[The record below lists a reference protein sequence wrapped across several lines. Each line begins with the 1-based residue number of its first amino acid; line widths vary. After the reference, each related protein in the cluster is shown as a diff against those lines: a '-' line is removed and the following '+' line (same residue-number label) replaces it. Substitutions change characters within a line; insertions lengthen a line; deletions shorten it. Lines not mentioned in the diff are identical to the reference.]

1 MAAVGDYN
9 QDGFDDILVAS
20 PSATYNS
27 RLKAGI
33 CYLIFG
39 YDTTSMAAFDI
50 DLSQTSLSSNAYGF
64 EVLILIYIISFICYL
79 SILILY

>member
-1 MAAVGDYN
+1 MAAAADYN

-27 RLKAGI
+27 RAKAGI

-39 YDTTSMAAFDI
+39 YDTASTAAFDI
-50 DLSQTSLSSNAYGF
+50 DLSQTSLSANSYGF
-64 EVLILIYIISFICYL
+64 EVCICIILFICIML
-79 SILILY
+79 KL